1 METLI
6 ASVAAGLISG
16 ATTVIAAVMA
26 NNKSHAVLVE
36 RVERGNEL
44 VHYKIDR
51 LSDRVDKHNGVIERM
66 VVVEQSD
73 KAQWVRIDELKDG
86 LEAVRKEQ

>member
-26 NNKSHAVLVE
+26 NNKSHAVLAE

-44 VHYKIDR
+44 VHHKIDR
-51 LSDRVDKHNGVIERM
+51 LSDRVDKHNGLIERM
-66 VVVEQSD
+66 VVVEQST
-73 KAQWVRIDELKDG
+73 KAQWQRIDELKDG
-86 LEAVRKEQ
+86 LEAVREEQ

>member
-26 NNKSHAVLVE
+26 NNKSHAVLAE

-44 VHYKIDR
+44 VHHKIDR
-51 LSDRVDKHNGVIERM
+51 LSDRVDKHNGLIERM
-66 VVVEQSD
+66 VVEQNT
-73 KAQWVRIDELKDG
+73 KAQWVRIDELRDD
-86 LEAVRKEQ
+86 LETVKKEQ

>member
-26 NNKSHAVLVE
+26 NNKSHAVLAE

-44 VHYKIDR
+44 VHHKIDR
-51 LSDRVDKHNGVIERM
+51 LSDRVDKHNSLIERM
-66 VVVEQSD
+66 VVVEQST
-73 KAQWVRIDELKDG
+73 KAQWLRIDENRERIER
-86 LEAVRKEQ
+86 LETK